1 MTIDDQIRDEKLQ
14 DDINREA
21 AKIWWCKIKKYE
33 YLIDEEIL
41 LSNQK
46 QIIEQTKFINSLL
59 SKAFERAAL
68 KSKEL
73 ETTEDK
79 SDDKPLIEEKSLEE
93 RMYEIQKMSH
103 KINFNNLT
111 YYFRSSN
118 LAPINFIGFR
128 GPMHIYNEIKN
139 GNVSIKKAEEDQKKF
154 KSGF

>member
-1 MTIDDQIRDEKLQ
+1 MIIDDQIRDEKLQ

-21 AKIWWCKIKKYE
+21 AKIWWCRIKKYE

-46 QIIEQTKFINSLL
+46 QIMEQTKFINCFG
-59 SKAFERAAL
+59 KAFEKAAL
-68 KSKEL
+68 KPREL
-73 ETTEDK
+73 ETIEDK
-79 SDDKPLIEEKSLEE
+79 SDDEPLIEEKSLDE